1 MNRWFLSLCL
11 MLAALMPLRALA
23 AERVALEHTTA
34 SLVSEYSQI
43 DGQIA
48 GKSPFWVLFRLDIQE
63 GWHTYWI
70 NPGDSGL
77 APSLEWDLPEGVQA
91 GEIVWQPPHRQ
102 PFGPLMNYGYSD
114 VAYHLVQITPPKEG
128 LKGSLPLKVSA
139 SWLVCEEECIP
150 EEAELSLTVPVGE
163 VSVASA
169 QSEDIK
175 RLVQT
180 ASLEALP
187 ITELTSDETSL
198 TLRLPYQGARPQDL
212 YIYPREAGVI
222 ETVAAQPFDLKDNV
236 LTVRLTRGMLE
247 VPDAF
252 EGLLEVRDADGL
264 RHYVI
269 TAPDVS
275 PVSASADVGTGFWLI
290 LLSAFAGGI
299 ILNAMPCVFPV
310 LSLKALA
317 ISRKAGQG
325 DAHIRRDG
333 LAYTAGVVISFLLI
347 GGLFLLIRVGG
358 DAVGWGFHMQSP
370 LVVTALI
377 YLLFVIGL
385 NLSGLYDITLSFG
398 GGQSLTQTDGWSG
411 SFATGALATLVATP
425 CTAPFMATALGAALT
440 LPAIGALGVFAALGL
455 GLAFPFLLLSVFPAL
470 LRKLP
475 KPGPWMETF
484 RQFLAFPM
492 YLAAV
497 WLLWVLGQ
505 QGGINAAALVL
516 TGLVVFT
523 LAVWVWRRV
532 SGGKVR
538 VVMAVLI
545 ALVSLFPFVI
555 LARGGEA
562 QVENTGTAFSTDRI
576 EQARASGEGVFV
588 YGTAAWCITCKVN
601 ERVALDTAEVEAFMA
616 ERNIT
621 VIRADWTNADPAITD
636 WLAQF
641 GRNGVPLYVYYPPSG
656 EPVVLP
662 QVLTPAI
669 VREKLS

>member
-1 MNRWFLSLCL
+1 M
-11 MLAALMPLRALA
+11 
-23 AERVALEHTTA
+23 
-34 SLVSEYSQI
+34 
-43 DGQIA
+43 
-48 GKSPFWVLFRLDIQE
+48 
-63 GWHTYWI
+63 
-70 NPGDSGL
+70 
-77 APSLEWDLPEGVQA
+77 
-91 GEIVWQPPHRQ
+91 
-102 PFGPLMNYGYSD
+102 
-114 VAYHLVQITPPKEG
+114 
-128 LKGSLPLKVSA
+128 PLKVSA

-150 EEAELSLTVPVGE
+150 EEAELSLTVAVGE
-163 VSVASA
+163 GNVSSPQAG
-169 QSEDIK
+169 EIK
-175 RLVQT
+175 RLVQS
-180 ASLEALP
+180 ASLETLP
-187 ITELTSDETSL
+187 VTELKSDDTNL
-198 TLRLPYQGARPQDL
+198 TLRLPYQGAQPQDL

-222 ETVAAQPFDLKDNV
+222 ETVAAQPFDLKDGI
-236 LTVRLTRGMLE
+236 LTVTLTRGMLE

-264 RHYVI
+264 RHYAI

-275 PVSASADVGTGFWLI
+275 PVSASAGVGTGFWLI

-347 GGLFLLIRVGG
+347 GGLFLLIRAGG

-385 NLSGLYDITLSFG
+385 NLSGFYDITLSFG
-398 GGQSLTQTDGWSG
+398 GGQSLTQKDGWSG

-440 LPAIGALGVFAALGL
+440 LPTIAALGVFAALGL
-455 GLAFPFLLLSVFPAL
+455 GLAFPFLLLSWFPAV

-576 EQARASGEGVFV
+576 EQARARGEGVFV

-601 ERVALDTAEVEAFMA
+601 ERVALETAEVQALFA
-616 ERNIT
+616 ERDIT
-621 VIRADWTNADPAITD
+621 VIRADWTNSDPAITG

>member
-1 MNRWFLSLCL
+1 MIRWCLGLCL
-11 MLAALMPLRALA
+11 LLTALMPLRLMA
-23 AERVALEHTTA
+23 AERVVLGHTAA

-43 DGQIA
+43 DS
-48 GKSPFWVLFRLDIQE
+48 KSPFWVLFRLDIQE

-77 APSLEWDLPEGVQA
+77 APALEWDLPDGVQA

-128 LKGSLPLKVSA
+128 LKGALPLRVSA
-139 SWLVCEEECIP
+139 SWLVCEAECIP
-150 EEAELSLTVPVGE
+150 EEAELSLTVAVGE
-163 VSVASA
+163 GNVPSA
-169 QSEDIK
+169 QAGDIK
-175 RLVQT
+175 RLVQS
-180 ASLEALP
+180 ASLETLP
-187 ITELTSDETSL
+187 VTDMVSDNTSL
-198 TLRLPYQGARPQDL
+198 TLRLPYQGAVPQDV
-212 YIYPREAGVI
+212 YIYPREAGVV
-222 ETVAAQPFDLKDNV
+222 ETVAAQPFELKDNI

-252 EGLLEVRDADGL
+252 EGLLEVRDAEGL
-264 RHYVI
+264 RHY
-269 TAPDVS
+269 ALAALDVS
-275 PVSASADVGTGFWLI
+275 PVNASNGVSTGFWLI

-317 ISRKAGQG
+317 ISRKAGQ
-325 DAHIRRDG
+325 DEAHIRRDG

-347 GGLFLLIRVGG
+347 GGLFLLIRAGG

-370 LVVTALI
+370 WVVTALI

-385 NLSGLYDITLSFG
+385 NLSGFYDITLSFG

-440 LPAIGALGVFAALGL
+440 LPSIAALGVFAALGL

-497 WLLWVLGQ
+497 WLVWVLGQ
-505 QGGINAAALVL
+505 QAGVNSATLVL
-516 TGLVVFT
+516 AGLVV
-523 LAVWVWRRV
+523 LAMAVWVWRRL

-538 VVMAVLI
+538 VIAAVL
-545 ALVSLFPFVI
+545 LGLLSLFPFGV
-555 LARGGEA
+555 LSGGAEAR
-562 QVENTGTAFSTDRI
+562 VENTDSAFSTERI
-576 EQARASGEGVFV
+576 AQARASGAGVFV

-601 ERVALDTAEVEAFMA
+601 ERVALDTAEVQAFLA

-621 VIRADWTNADPAITD
+621 VIRADWTNADPAITG

-641 GRNGVPLYVYYPPSG
+641 GRNGVPLYVYYPASG

-662 QVLTPAI
+662 QILTPAI